1 MKSLLSLFL
10 KSKLSYLYYCPY
22 IAFVLMVATIAK
34 IPLIQKIPVIRR
46 FFNSRYSFQK
56 DSLIRIQNQLDRLLT
71 LTKPTPPPI
80 RKKTLCFIRLDII
93 GDYILYRNFLPLF
106 KKYFENYETT
116 FIGNTVIKDIAT
128 HCDSQ
133 YIDKFI
139 FLDNAYWEKY
149 LRIGT
154 NGSRLSKLKELLF
167 FLPKFMRKRYEDVS
181 NLRKESYEICINS
194 SMFYFSTKE
203 DAIIKHLI
211 AENKVGVFCTHPIE
225 SFFRTDYR
233 KRGEIRK
240 SFYTHLFYPK
250 EVPQFLY
257 DSNQDF
263 FQSFF
268 KHFKGVDIGFVELE
282 LKLPIAF
289 EYEKFKNIL
298 KPPYGVLNL
307 GSSDDFRMYK
317 RFDEMIYF
325 LNPDYQLILCGNS
338 KKDEKL
344 AHSILK
350 RHKNAISLVNQTD
363 LVEYLHLLKNA
374 SFAMGNE
381 SSIMHLSACLKIP
394 HAFIVSSGLSSP
406 RFHPYPKKVGPNI
419 HMIYPRDFQK
429 IISRSSN
436 WMFKAMTMPHPPV
449 DSVNPQDIISAIKHF
464 APHLLKEDAPSNT
477 NEITYFERV

>member
-1 MKSLLSLFL
+1 
-10 KSKLSYLYYCPY
+10 
-22 IAFVLMVATIAK
+22 MVATFKRLPFIRDLFLHRY
-34 IPLIQKIPVIRR
+34 PIQEQVLD
-46 FFNSRYSFQK
+46 N
-56 DSLIRIQNQLDRLLT
+56 IQNQLDRLLT
-71 LTKPTPPPI
+71 LTKPAPPPI
-80 RKKTLCFIRLDII
+80 RKKTLCFIRTDII

-106 KKYFENYETT
+106 KKYFEDYEIT

-128 HCDSQ
+128 HCDSK

-149 LRIGT
+149 LRIGA

-211 AENKVGVFCTHPIE
+211 AENKVGVFCTHPVDSSNHRI
-225 SFFRTDYR
+225 RLR
-233 KRGEIRK
+233 KQTEIRK
-240 SFYTHLFYPK
+240 NFYTHLFYPK

-307 GSSDDFRMYK
+307 GASDDFRMYK

-338 KKDEKL
+338 KEDEKL
-344 AHSILK
+344 ADSILK
-350 RHKNAISLVNQTD
+350 RHKNAISLVNQTG
-363 LVEYLHLLKNA
+363 LIEYLYLLKNA

-381 SSIMHLSACLKIP
+381 SSITHLSACLKIP
-394 HAFIVSSGLSSP
+394 YAFIVSSGLASP
-406 RFHPYPKKVGPNI
+406 RFHPYPKEVGPNI

-449 DSVNPQDIISAIKHF
+449 DVVNPQDIISTIKHF
-464 APHLLKEDAPSNT
+464 ASHLLKEDVPSNT
-477 NEITYFERV
+477 KETTYFERV

>member
-1 MKSLLSLFL
+1 MKFLLSLFL

-22 IAFVLMVATIAK
+22 IAFVLMVVTFK
-34 IPLIQKIPVIRR
+34 RLPFIRNL
-46 FFNSRYSFQK
+46 FLYRYSFQEQVL
-56 DSLIRIQNQLDRLLT
+56 DNIQNQLDRLLT
-71 LTKPTPPPI
+71 LTKPISPPI

-106 KKYFENYETT
+106 KKYFEDHEIT
-116 FIGNTVIKDIAT
+116 FIGNTVIKDITT
-128 HCDSQ
+128 HCDFK

-149 LRIGT
+149 LQVGA
-154 NGSRLSKLKELLF
+154 NCSPLLMLKELLF

-181 NLRKESYEICINS
+181 NLRKESYETCINS

-203 DAIIKHLI
+203 DAITKHLI

-240 SFYTHLFYPK
+240 NFYTHLFYPK

-268 KHFKGVDIGFVELE
+268 KHFKGVDIGFVGLE

-307 GSSDDFRMYK
+307 GASDDFRVYK

-344 AHSILK
+344 ANSILK
-350 RHKNAISLVNQTD
+350 RHKNAISLINQTG
-363 LVEYLHLLKNA
+363 LIEYLYLLKNA

-394 HAFIVSSGLSSP
+394 HAFIVYSGLSSP
-406 RFHPYPKKVGPNI
+406 RFHPYPKEIGPNI

-449 DSVNPQDIISAIKHF
+449 DFVNPQDIISAIKRF

-477 NEITYFERV
+477 KETTYFERV

>member
-1 MKSLLSLFL
+1 MKFLLSLFL
-10 KSKLSYLYYCPY
+10 KSKLSYLYYYPY
-22 IAFVLMVATIAK
+22 IAFVLMVVTFTRL
-34 IPLIQKIPVIRR
+34 PFIRDL
-46 FFNSRYSFQK
+46 FLHRYPFQEQVL
-56 DSLIRIQNQLDRLLT
+56 DNIQNQLDRLLT
-71 LTKPTPPPI
+71 LTKPAPPPI

-106 KKYFENYETT
+106 KKYFEDYETT

-128 HCDSQ
+128 HCDSK

-149 LRIGT
+149 LRIGD

-211 AENKVGVFCTHPIE
+211 AENKVGVFCTHPVDS
-225 SFFRTDYR
+225 SFHRIHLR
-233 KRGEIRK
+233 KQTEIRK

-307 GSSDDFRMYK
+307 GASDDFRVYK

-325 LNPDYQLILCGNS
+325 LNPDYQLVLCGNS
-338 KKDEKL
+338 KEDEKL
-344 AHSILK
+344 ANSILK
-350 RHKNAISLVNQTD
+350 RHKNAISLVNQTG
-363 LVEYLHLLKNA
+363 LVEYLYLLKNA

-394 HAFIVSSGLSSP
+394 HAFIVSSGRAFP
-406 RFHPYPKKVGPNI
+406 FFHPYPKEIGPNI

-429 IISRSSN
+429 IISRSRN
-436 WMFKAMTMPHPPV
+436 WMFKAMTMSYPPV
-449 DSVNPQDIISAIKHF
+449 DFVNPQDIISAIKHF

-477 NEITYFERV
+477 KETTYFERV

>member
-1 MKSLLSLFL
+1 MKFLLSLFL

-22 IAFVLMVATIAK
+22 IAFVLMVATFKRLPFVRA
-34 IPLIQKIPVIRR
+34 
-46 FFNSRYSFQK
+46 FFLHRYPFQEQV
-56 DSLIRIQNQLDRLLT
+56 LHNVQNQLDRLLT
-71 LTKPTPPPI
+71 LTESTPPPI
-80 RKKTLCFIRLDII
+80 RKKTLCFIRLDLI

-106 KKYFENYETT
+106 KKYFEDYEIT
-116 FIGNTVIKDIAT
+116 FIGNATIKDMAT

-139 FLDNAYWEKY
+139 FLDNIYWEKY
-149 LRIGT
+149 LRIGV

-203 DAIIKHLI
+203 DAIIRHLI

-282 LKLPIAF
+282 LKLPTAF

-307 GSSDDFRMYK
+307 GASDGFRVYK

-325 LNPDYQLILCGNS
+325 LNPDYQLVLCGNS
-338 KKDEKL
+338 KEDEKL
-344 AHSILK
+344 ANSILK
-350 RHKNAISLVNQTD
+350 RHKNAISLVNQTG
-363 LVEYLHLLKNA
+363 LIEYLYLLKNA

-449 DSVNPQDIISAIKHF
+449 DFVNPQDIISAIKRF

-477 NEITYFERV
+477 NETTYFERV

>member
-1 MKSLLSLFL
+1 
-10 KSKLSYLYYCPY
+10 
-22 IAFVLMVATIAK
+22 MVATTTR
-34 IPLIQKIPVIRR
+34 LSFIRDL
-46 FFNSRYSFQK
+46 FLHRYSFQEQVL
-56 DSLIRIQNQLDRLLT
+56 DNIQNQLDRLLT

-106 KKYFENYETT
+106 KKYFEDYETT

-133 YIDKFI
+133 YKYIDKFI
-139 FLDNAYWEKY
+139 FLDNIYWEKY
-149 LRIGT
+149 LRIGA
-154 NGSRLSKLKELLF
+154 NGSRLSKLKGLLF

-225 SFFRTDYR
+225 SLHRIRLREQT
-233 KRGEIRK
+233 EIRK

-268 KHFKGVDIGFVELE
+268 KHFKGVDIGFVGLE

-307 GSSDDFRMYK
+307 GASDDFRVYK

-325 LNPDYQLILCGNS
+325 LNPDYQLVLCGNS
-338 KKDEKL
+338 KEDEKL
-344 AHSILK
+344 ANSILK

-363 LVEYLHLLKNA
+363 LAEYIHLLKNA
-374 SFAMGNE
+374 SFAIGNE

-394 HAFIVSSGLSSP
+394 YAFIVSSGLSSP

-436 WMFKAMTMPHPPV
+436 WMFKAMTMPHPPT
-449 DSVNPQDIISAIKHF
+449 DFVNPQDIINAIKHF
-464 APHLLKEDAPSNT
+464 APHLLKEDVPSNT
-477 NEITYFERV
+477 NETTYFERV

>member
-10 KSKLSYLYYCPY
+10 KSKLSYLYYYPY
-22 IAFVLMVATIAK
+22 VAFVLMVATTTR
-34 IPLIQKIPVIRR
+34 LSFIRDL
-46 FFNSRYSFQK
+46 FLHRYSFQEQVL
-56 DSLIRIQNQLDRLLT
+56 DNIQNQLDRLLT

-106 KKYFENYETT
+106 KKYFEDYETT

-133 YIDKFI
+133 YKYIDKFI
-139 FLDNAYWEKY
+139 FLDNIYWEKY
-149 LRIGT
+149 LRIGA
-154 NGSRLSKLKELLF
+154 NGSRLSKLKGLLF

-225 SFFRTDYR
+225 SLHRIRLREQT
-233 KRGEIRK
+233 EIRK

-268 KHFKGVDIGFVELE
+268 KHFKGVDIGFVGLE

-307 GSSDDFRMYK
+307 GASDDFRVYK

-325 LNPDYQLILCGNS
+325 LNPDYQLVLCGNS
-338 KKDEKL
+338 KEDEKL
-344 AHSILK
+344 ANSILK

-363 LVEYLHLLKNA
+363 LAEYIHLLKNA
-374 SFAMGNE
+374 SFAIGNE

-394 HAFIVSSGLSSP
+394 YAFIVSSGLSSP

-436 WMFKAMTMPHPPV
+436 WMFKAMTMPHPPT
-449 DSVNPQDIISAIKHF
+449 DFVNPQDIINAIKHF
-464 APHLLKEDAPSNT
+464 APHLLKEDVPSNT
-477 NEITYFERV
+477 NETTYFERV

>member
-1 MKSLLSLFL
+1 MKFLLSLFL

-22 IAFVLMVATIAK
+22 IAFILMVVAFTRL
-34 IPLIQKIPVIRR
+34 PFIRNL
-46 FFNSRYSFQK
+46 FLHRYPFQEQV
-56 DSLIRIQNQLDRLLT
+56 LNNIQNQLDRLLT

-106 KKYFENYETT
+106 KKYFEDYETT
-116 FIGNTVIKDIAT
+116 FIGNTVIKNIAT
-128 HCDSQ
+128 HCDSK

-139 FLDNAYWEKY
+139 FLDNTYWEKY
-149 LRIGT
+149 LRIGA

-225 SFFRTDYR
+225 SSFRIDYR

-240 SFYTHLFYPK
+240 SLYTHLFYPK

-282 LKLPIAF
+282 LRLPIAF
-289 EYEKFKNIL
+289 ECEKFKNIL
-298 KPPYGVLNL
+298 KPPYGILNL
-307 GSSDDFRMYK
+307 GASDDFRVYK

-325 LNPDYQLILCGNS
+325 LNPDYQLILCSNS
-338 KKDEKL
+338 KEDEKL
-344 AHSILK
+344 ANSILK
-350 RHKNAISLVNQTD
+350 RHKNAISLVNQTG
-363 LVEYLHLLKNA
+363 LIEYLYLLKNA

-394 HAFIVSSGLSSP
+394 YAFIVSSGLSSP
-406 RFHPYPKKVGPNI
+406 RFHPYPKEIGPNI

-449 DSVNPQDIISAIKHF
+449 DFVNPQDIISAIKRF
-464 APHLLKEDAPSNT
+464 A
-477 NEITYFERV
+477 

>member
-22 IAFVLMVATIAK
+22 IAFVLMVAAFK
-34 IPLIQKIPVIRR
+34 RLSFIRNL
-46 FFNSRYSFQK
+46 FLHRYPFQEQVL
-56 DSLIRIQNQLDRLLT
+56 DNIQNQLDRLLT

-106 KKYFENYETT
+106 KKYFEDYETT
-116 FIGNTVIKDIAT
+116 FIGNTVIKDIT
-128 HCDSQ
+128 TNCDSQ

-149 LRIGT
+149 LQIGA

-181 NLRKESYEICINS
+181 HLRKESYEICINS

-250 EVPQFLY
+250 EVPQFIY

-298 KPPYGVLNL
+298 KPPYGILNL
-307 GSSDDFRMYK
+307 GASDDFRVYK

-325 LNPDYQLILCGNS
+325 LNPDYQLVLCGNS

-394 HAFIVSSGLSSP
+394 YAFIVSSGLSSP

-464 APHLLKEDAPSNT
+464 APHLLKEDAPSNLK
-477 NEITYFERV
+477 EMTYFERV

>member
-1 MKSLLSLFL
+1 
-10 KSKLSYLYYCPY
+10 
-22 IAFVLMVATIAK
+22 
-34 IPLIQKIPVIRR
+34 
-46 FFNSRYSFQK
+46 
-56 DSLIRIQNQLDRLLT
+56 
-71 LTKPTPPPI
+71 
-80 RKKTLCFIRLDII
+80 
-93 GDYILYRNFLPLF
+93 
-106 KKYFENYETT
+106 
-116 FIGNTVIKDIAT
+116 
-128 HCDSQ
+128 
-133 YIDKFI
+133 
-139 FLDNAYWEKY
+139 
-149 LRIGT
+149 
-154 NGSRLSKLKELLF
+154 
-167 FLPKFMRKRYEDVS
+167 MRKRYEDVS

-298 KPPYGVLNL
+298 KPPYGMLNL
-307 GSSDDFRMYK
+307 GASDDFRVYK
-317 RFDEMIYF
+317 HFDEMIAF

-344 AHSILK
+344 ANSILK
-350 RHKNAISLVNQTD
+350 RHKNAISLVNQTG
-363 LVEYLHLLKNA
+363 LIEYLYLLKNA

-394 HAFIVSSGLSSP
+394 HAFIVSSSLSSP

-449 DSVNPQDIISAIKHF
+449 DVVNPQDIINAIKRF

-477 NEITYFERV
+477 KETTYFERV

>member
-10 KSKLSYLYYCPY
+10 KSKLSYLYYYPY
-22 IAFVLMVATIAK
+22 IAFVLMVATFK
-34 IPLIQKIPVIRR
+34 RLLFIRNL
-46 FFNSRYSFQK
+46 FLHRYSFQEQVL
-56 DSLIRIQNQLDRLLT
+56 DNVQNQLDRLLT

-106 KKYFENYETT
+106 KKYFEDYEIT
-116 FIGNTVIKDIAT
+116 FIGNTVIKDITT
-128 HCDSQ
+128 HCDSK

-139 FLDNAYWEKY
+139 FLDNTYWEKY
-149 LRIGT
+149 LRIGA

-181 NLRKESYEICINS
+181 HLRKESYEICINS

-211 AENKVGVFCTHPIE
+211 AKNKVGVFCTHPIG
-225 SFFRTDYR
+225 SSFRTDYR

-268 KHFKGVDIGFVELE
+268 KHFKVVDIGFVELE

-307 GSSDDFRMYK
+307 GASNDFRVYK

-338 KKDEKL
+338 KEDEKL
-344 AHSILK
+344 ANSILK
-350 RHKNAISLVNQTD
+350 RHKNAISLVNQTG
-363 LVEYLHLLKNA
+363 LIEYLYLLKNA

-381 SSIMHLSACLKIP
+381 SSITHLSACLKIP
-394 HAFIVSSGLSSP
+394 YAFIVSSGFASP
-406 RFHPYPKKVGPNI
+406 RFHPYPKEVGPNI

-436 WMFKAMTMPHPPV
+436 WMFEAMTMPHPPV

-464 APHLLKEDAPSNT
+464 APHLLKENVPSNT
-477 NEITYFERV
+477 NETTYFERV

>member
-22 IAFVLMVATIAK
+22 MAFVLIVAFTR
-34 IPLIQKIPVIRR
+34 LSFIRN
-46 FFNSRYSFQK
+46 FFLHRYPFQEQVL
-56 DSLIRIQNQLDRLLT
+56 DNIQNQLDRLLT

-106 KKYFENYETT
+106 KKYFEDYEIT

-149 LRIGT
+149 LRISA

-225 SFFRTDYR
+225 SSFRTDYR

-307 GSSDDFRMYK
+307 GASDDFRVYK
-317 RFDEMIYF
+317 RFDEMIAF

-344 AHSILK
+344 ANSILK
-350 RHKNAISLVNQTD
+350 RHKNAISLVNQTG
-363 LVEYLHLLKNA
+363 LIEYLYLLKNA

-394 HAFIVSSGLSSP
+394 YAFIVSSGLSSP
-406 RFHPYPKKVGPNI
+406 RFHPYPKEVGPNI

-449 DSVNPQDIISAIKHF
+449 DFVNPQDIISAIKHF

-477 NEITYFERV
+477 KETTYFERV

>member
-1 MKSLLSLFL
+1 MKFLLSLFL

-22 IAFVLMVATIAK
+22 IAFVLMVVAFTRL
-34 IPLIQKIPVIRR
+34 PFIRD
-46 FFNSRYSFQK
+46 FFLYRYPFQEQVL
-56 DSLIRIQNQLDRLLT
+56 DNIQNQLDRLLI

-106 KKYFENYETT
+106 KKYFEDYETT

-128 HCDSQ
+128 HCDSK

-139 FLDNAYWEKY
+139 FLDNTYWEKY

-225 SFFRTDYR
+225 SLHRIRLREQT
-233 KRGEIRK
+233 EIRK

-307 GSSDDFRMYK
+307 GASDDFRVYK

-325 LNPDYQLILCGNS
+325 LNPDYQLVLCGNS

-344 AHSILK
+344 ANSISK
-350 RHKNAISLVNQTD
+350 RHKNAISLVNQTG
-363 LVEYLHLLKNA
+363 LIEYLYLLKNA

-381 SSIMHLSACLKIP
+381 SSITHLAACLKIP

-406 RFHPYPKKVGPNI
+406 RFHPYPKEVGPNI

-436 WMFKAMTMPHPPV
+436 WMFKAMTMSHPPV
-449 DSVNPQDIISAIKHF
+449 DFVNPQDIISTIKHF
-464 APHLLKEDAPSNT
+464 APHLLKEDVPSNT
-477 NEITYFERV
+477 NETTYFERV

>member
-1 MKSLLSLFL
+1 MKFLLSLFL
-10 KSKLSYLYYCPY
+10 KSKLSYLYYYPY
-22 IAFVLMVATIAK
+22 IAFVLMVATFK
-34 IPLIQKIPVIRR
+34 RLPFVRDL
-46 FFNSRYSFQK
+46 FLHRYPFQEQ
-56 DSLIRIQNQLDRLLT
+56 LLHNIQNQLDRLLT
-71 LTKPTPPPI
+71 LTKPISPPI

-93 GDYILYRNFLPLF
+93 GDYILYCNFLPLF
-106 KKYFENYETT
+106 KKYFEDYEIT

-128 HCDSQ
+128 HYDSK

-139 FLDNAYWEKY
+139 FLDNTYWEKY
-149 LRIGT
+149 LRIGA
-154 NGSRLSKLKELLF
+154 NSSRLSKLKELLF

-225 SFFRTDYR
+225 SFFRIDYR

-282 LKLPIAF
+282 LKLPTAF

-307 GSSDDFRMYK
+307 GASDDFRVYK
-317 RFDEMIYF
+317 RFDEMIAF

-338 KKDEKL
+338 KEDEKL
-344 AHSILK
+344 ANSILK
-350 RHKNAISLVNQTD
+350 RHKNAISLVNQTG
-363 LVEYLHLLKNA
+363 LIEYLYLLKNA

-394 HAFIVSSGLSSP
+394 YAFIVSSGLSSP
-406 RFHPYPKKVGPNI
+406 RFHPYPKEVGPNI

-449 DSVNPQDIISAIKHF
+449 DFVNPQDIISAIKRF
-464 APHLLKEDAPSNT
+464 APHLLKEDTPSNT
-477 NEITYFERV
+477 NETTYFERV

>member
-1 MKSLLSLFL
+1 MKFLLSLFL
-10 KSKLSYLYYCPY
+10 KSKLSYLYYYPY
-22 IAFVLMVATIAK
+22 IAFVLMVATFK
-34 IPLIQKIPVIRR
+34 RLSFVRDL
-46 FFNSRYSFQK
+46 FLHRYPFQEQ
-56 DSLIRIQNQLDRLLT
+56 LLHNIQNQLDRLLT
-71 LTKPTPPPI
+71 LTKPISPPI

-106 KKYFENYETT
+106 KKYFEDYETT
-116 FIGNTVIKDIAT
+116 FIGNATIKDMAT

-139 FLDNAYWEKY
+139 FLDNTYWEKY
-149 LRIGT
+149 LRIGA
-154 NGSRLSKLKELLF
+154 NGSHLSKLKELLF

-203 DAIIKHLI
+203 DVIIKCLI

-225 SFFRTDYR
+225 SLHKIHLR
-233 KRGEIRK
+233 KQTEIRK

-307 GSSDDFRMYK
+307 GASDDLRVYK

-338 KKDEKL
+338 KEDEKL
-344 AHSILK
+344 ANSILK

-363 LVEYLHLLKNA
+363 LVEYLYLLKNA

-449 DSVNPQDIISAIKHF
+449 DFVNPQDIISAIKRF
-464 APHLLKEDAPSNT
+464 APHLLKEDTPSNT
-477 NEITYFERV
+477 NETTYFERV

>member
-22 IAFVLMVATIAK
+22 IAFVLMVVAFK
-34 IPLIQKIPVIRR
+34 RLYFIRDL
-46 FFNSRYSFQK
+46 FLHRYPFQEQI
-56 DSLIRIQNQLDRLLT
+56 LNNIQNQLDRLLT

-106 KKYFENYETT
+106 KKYFEDYEIT
-116 FIGNTVIKDIAT
+116 FIGNATIKDIAT

-139 FLDNAYWEKY
+139 FLDNIYWEKY
-149 LRIGT
+149 LRIGA

-181 NLRKESYEICINS
+181 HLRKESYEICINS

-211 AENKVGVFCTHPIE
+211 AENKVGVFCTHPVDSSLHRIHL
-225 SFFRTDYR
+225 R
-233 KRGEIRK
+233 KQTEIRK

-282 LKLPIAF
+282 LKLPTAF
-289 EYEKFKNIL
+289 EYEKFKNVL

-307 GSSDDFRMYK
+307 GASDDFRVYK

-325 LNPDYQLILCGNS
+325 LNPDYQLILCSNF
-338 KKDEKL
+338 KEDEKL
-344 AHSILK
+344 ANSILK
-350 RHKNAISLVNQTD
+350 RHKNAVSLVNQTG
-363 LVEYLHLLKNA
+363 LIEYLYLLKNA
-374 SFAMGNE
+374 SFVMGNE
-381 SSIMHLSACLKIP
+381 SSITHLAACLKIS
-394 HAFIVSSGLSSP
+394 HAFIISSGLSSP
-406 RFHPYPKKVGPNI
+406 RFHPYPKEIGPNI

-449 DSVNPQDIISAIKHF
+449 DFVNPQDIINAIKHF
-464 APHLLKEDAPSNT
+464 APHLLKEDAPSNFK
-477 NEITYFERV
+477 EMTYFERV

>member
-22 IAFVLMVATIAK
+22 IAFVLMVATFTRL
-34 IPLIQKIPVIRR
+34 PFIRDL
-46 FFNSRYSFQK
+46 FLHRYPFQEQVL
-56 DSLIRIQNQLDRLLT
+56 DNIQNQLDRLLT
-71 LTKPTPPPI
+71 LTKPTSPPI

-106 KKYFENYETT
+106 KKYFEDYEIT
-116 FIGNTVIKDIAT
+116 FIGNTVIKDITT
-128 HCDSQ
+128 HCDSKY

-139 FLDNAYWEKY
+139 FLDNTYWEKY
-149 LRIGT
+149 LRIGA

-181 NLRKESYEICINS
+181 HLRKESYEICINS
-194 SMFYFSTKE
+194 SMFYFLTKE

-211 AENKVGVFCTHPIE
+211 AENKVGVFCTHPVDSSLHRI
-225 SFFRTDYR
+225 RLR
-233 KRGEIRK
+233 KQTEIRK

-307 GSSDDFRMYK
+307 GASDDFRVYK
-317 RFDEMIYF
+317 RFDEMIAF
-325 LNPDYQLILCGNS
+325 LNPDYQLVLCGNS

-344 AHSILK
+344 ANSILK

-363 LVEYLHLLKNA
+363 LIEYLHLLKNA

-381 SSIMHLSACLKIP
+381 SSIVHLSACLKIP
-394 HAFIVSSGLSSP
+394 YAFIVSSGLSSP
-406 RFHPYPKKVGPNI
+406 RFHPYPKEIGPNI

-436 WMFKAMTMPHPPV
+436 WMFKAMTMTHPPV
-449 DSVNPQDIISAIKHF
+449 DFVNPQDIISAIKRF
-464 APHLLKEDAPSNT
+464 APHLLKEDTPSNT
-477 NEITYFERV
+477 KETTYFERV

>member
-1 MKSLLSLFL
+1 MKFLLSLFL
-10 KSKLSYLYYCPY
+10 KSKLSYLYYYPY
-22 IAFVLMVATIAK
+22 IAFVLMVATFK
-34 IPLIQKIPVIRR
+34 RLPFVRDLFLHCYP
-46 FFNSRYSFQK
+46 FQEQV
-56 DSLIRIQNQLDRLLT
+56 LHNIQNQLDRLLT
-71 LTKPTPPPI
+71 LTKPISPPI

-106 KKYFENYETT
+106 KKYFEDYEIT

-128 HCDSQ
+128 HCDSKH
-133 YIDKFI
+133 IDKFI
-139 FLDNAYWEKY
+139 FLDNTYWEKY

-154 NGSRLSKLKELLF
+154 NGPRLSKLKELLF

-181 NLRKESYEICINS
+181 HLRKESYEICINS

-203 DAIIKHLI
+203 DTIIRYLI

-225 SFFRTDYR
+225 SLHKIHLR
-233 KRGEIRK
+233 KQTEIRK

-307 GSSDDFRMYK
+307 GASNDFRVYK
-317 RFDEMIYF
+317 RFDEMIAF

-338 KKDEKL
+338 KEDEKL
-344 AHSILK
+344 ANSILK
-350 RHKNAISLVNQTD
+350 RHKNAISLVNQTG
-363 LVEYLHLLKNA
+363 LIEYLYLLKNA

-406 RFHPYPKKVGPNI
+406 RFHPYPKEIGPNI

-449 DSVNPQDIISAIKHF
+449 DFVNPQDIISAIKRF
-464 APHLLKEDAPSNT
+464 APHLLKEDVPSNT
-477 NEITYFERV
+477 KETTYFERV

>member
-1 MKSLLSLFL
+1 MKFLLSLFL
-10 KSKLSYLYYCPY
+10 KSKLSYLYYYPY
-22 IAFVLMVATIAK
+22 IAFVLMVATFK
-34 IPLIQKIPVIRR
+34 RLSFVGDL
-46 FFNSRYSFQK
+46 FLHRYPFQEQ
-56 DSLIRIQNQLDRLLT
+56 LLHNIQNQLDRLLT
-71 LTKPTPPPI
+71 LTKPISPPI

-106 KKYFENYETT
+106 KKYFEDYEIT

-128 HCDSQ
+128 HYDSK

-139 FLDNAYWEKY
+139 FLDNTYWEKY
-149 LRIGT
+149 LRIGA
-154 NGSRLSKLKELLF
+154 NSSRLSKLKELLF

-181 NLRKESYEICINS
+181 HLRKESYEICINS

-203 DAIIKHLI
+203 DAIMRHLI

-225 SFFRTDYR
+225 SLHKIHLR
-233 KRGEIRK
+233 KQTEIRK

-268 KHFKGVDIGFVELE
+268 RHFKGVDIGFVEFE
-282 LKLPIAF
+282 LKLPTAF
-289 EYEKFKNIL
+289 EYEKFKNVL

-307 GSSDDFRMYK
+307 GASDDFRVYK

-338 KKDEKL
+338 KEDEKL
-344 AHSILK
+344 ANSILK
-350 RHKNAISLVNQTD
+350 RHKNAISLVNQTG
-363 LVEYLHLLKNA
+363 LVEYLYLLKNA

-394 HAFIVSSGLSSP
+394 YAFIVSSGLSSP
-406 RFHPYPKKVGPNI
+406 RFHPYPKEVGPNI

-436 WMFKAMTMPHPPV
+436 WMFKAMTMSHPPV
-449 DSVNPQDIISAIKHF
+449 DFVNPQDIISAIKRF

-477 NEITYFERV
+477 NETTYFERV

>member
-1 MKSLLSLFL
+1 MKFLLSLFL
-10 KSKLSYLYYCPY
+10 KSKLSYLYYYPY
-22 IAFVLMVATIAK
+22 TAFVLMVVAFTRL
-34 IPLIQKIPVIRR
+34 PFIRD
-46 FFNSRYSFQK
+46 FFLHRYPFQEQV
-56 DSLIRIQNQLDRLLT
+56 LYNIQNQLDRLLT

-93 GDYILYRNFLPLF
+93 GDYILYCNFLPLF
-106 KKYFENYETT
+106 KKYFEDYETT
-116 FIGNTVIKDIAT
+116 FIGNATIKDMAT

-139 FLDNAYWEKY
+139 FLDNIYWEKY
-149 LRIGT
+149 LRIGV
-154 NGSRLSKLKELLF
+154 NDSRFSKLKELLF

-194 SMFYFSTKE
+194 SMFYFSNKE

-225 SFFRTDYR
+225 SLHKIHLR
-233 KRGEIRK
+233 KQTEIRK

-268 KHFKGVDIGFVELE
+268 KHFKGVDIGFVGLE

-307 GSSDDFRMYK
+307 GASDDFRVYK

-325 LNPDYQLILCGNS
+325 LNPDYQLVLCGNS

-344 AHSILK
+344 ANSILK

-394 HAFIVSSGLSSP
+394 YAFIVSSGRAFP
-406 RFHPYPKKVGPNI
+406 FFHPYPKEIGPNI
-419 HMIYPRDFQK
+419 HIIYPRDFQK

-436 WMFKAMTMPHPPV
+436 WMFKAMTMPHLPV
-449 DSVNPQDIISAIKHF
+449 DFVNPQDIISTIKHF
-464 APHLLKEDAPSNT
+464 APHLLKEDVPSNT
-477 NEITYFERV
+477 NETTYFERV

>member
-1 MKSLLSLFL
+1 MKFLLSLFL
-10 KSKLSYLYYCPY
+10 KSKLSYLYYYPY
-22 IAFVLMVATIAK
+22 IAFVLMVATFK
-34 IPLIQKIPVIRR
+34 RLPFVRDL
-46 FFNSRYSFQK
+46 FLHRYPFQEQF
-56 DSLIRIQNQLDRLLT
+56 LHNIQNQLDRLLT
-71 LTKPTPPPI
+71 LTKPISPPI

-106 KKYFENYETT
+106 KKYFEDYEIT

-128 HCDSQ
+128 HCDSK

-139 FLDNAYWEKY
+139 FLDNTYWEKY
-149 LRIGT
+149 LRIGA

-203 DAIIKHLI
+203 DAIIKCLI

-225 SFFRTDYR
+225 SFHRIHLR
-233 KRGEIRK
+233 KQTEIRK

-250 EVPQFLY
+250 EVPQFIY

-307 GSSDDFRMYK
+307 GSSNDFKVYK
-317 RFDEMIYF
+317 RFDEMICF
-325 LNPDYQLILCGNS
+325 LNPDYQLVLCGNS
-338 KKDEKL
+338 KEDEKL
-344 AHSILK
+344 ADSILK
-350 RHKNAISLVNQTD
+350 RHKNAISLVNQTG
-363 LVEYLHLLKNA
+363 LIEYLYLLKNA

-381 SSIMHLSACLKIP
+381 SSIMHLSTCLKIP
-394 HAFIVSSGLSSP
+394 HAFIVSSGPSSP

-449 DSVNPQDIISAIKHF
+449 DFVNPQDIISAIKCF
-464 APHLLKEDAPSNT
+464 APHLLKEDVPSNT
-477 NEITYFERV
+477 NETTYFERV

>member
-1 MKSLLSLFL
+1 
-10 KSKLSYLYYCPY
+10 
-22 IAFVLMVATIAK
+22 MVATFK
-34 IPLIQKIPVIRR
+34 RLPFVRDL
-46 FFNSRYSFQK
+46 FLHRYSFQEQF
-56 DSLIRIQNQLDRLLT
+56 LHNIQNQLDRLLT
-71 LTKPTPPPI
+71 LTKPISPPI

-106 KKYFENYETT
+106 KKYFEDYEIT

-128 HCDSQ
+128 HCDSK

-139 FLDNAYWEKY
+139 FLDNTYWEKY
-149 LRIGT
+149 LRVGA
-154 NGSRLSKLKELLF
+154 NGPRLSKLKELLF

-203 DAIIKHLI
+203 DAIIKCLI

-225 SFFRTDYR
+225 SLHKIHLR
-233 KRGEIRK
+233 KQTEIRK

-298 KPPYGVLNL
+298 KPPYGILNL
-307 GSSDDFRMYK
+307 GSSDDFRVYK
-317 RFDEMIYF
+317 RFDEMIAF
-325 LNPDYQLILCGNS
+325 LNPDYQLVLCGNS

-344 AHSILK
+344 ANSILK

-363 LVEYLHLLKNA
+363 LVEYLYLLKNA

-381 SSIMHLSACLKIP
+381 SSITHLAACLKIP
-394 HAFIVSSGLSSP
+394 YAFIVSSGLSSP
-406 RFHPYPKKVGPNI
+406 RFHPYPKKVVPNI

-449 DSVNPQDIISAIKHF
+449 DFVNPQDIISTIKHF
-464 APHLLKEDAPSNT
+464 APHLLKEDTPSNT
-477 NEITYFERV
+477 NETTYFERV

>member
-1 MKSLLSLFL
+1 MVVAFTRLPFIRNLFSYRYPFQEQLLN
-10 KSKLSYLYYCPY
+10 
-22 IAFVLMVATIAK
+22 I
-34 IPLIQKIPVIRR
+34 
-46 FFNSRYSFQK
+46 
-56 DSLIRIQNQLDRLLT
+56 IQNQLDRLLT
-71 LTKPTPPPI
+71 LTKPISPPI
-80 RKKTLCFIRLDII
+80 RKKTLCFIRLDLI

-106 KKYFENYETT
+106 KKYFEDYEIT
-116 FIGNTVIKDIAT
+116 FIGNAAIKDIAI

-149 LRIGT
+149 LRIGA
-154 NGSRLSKLKELLF
+154 NGSRFSKLKELLF
-167 FLPKFMRKRYEDVS
+167 FFPKFMRKRYEDVS

-194 SMFYFSTKE
+194 SMFYFLTKE

-225 SFFRTDYR
+225 SFFRIDYR

-307 GSSDDFRMYK
+307 GASDDFRVYK
-317 RFDEMIYF
+317 RFDEVIYF

-338 KKDEKL
+338 KEDEKL
-344 AHSILK
+344 VDSILK
-350 RHKNAISLVNQTD
+350 RHKNAISLVNQTG
-363 LVEYLHLLKNA
+363 LIEYLYLLKNA

-381 SSIMHLSACLKIP
+381 SSITHLSACLKIP

-406 RFHPYPKKVGPNI
+406 RFHPYPKEVGPNI

-449 DSVNPQDIISAIKHF
+449 DFVNPQDIISAIKRF

-477 NEITYFERV
+477 KETTYFERV

>member
-22 IAFVLMVATIAK
+22 IAFVLMVATFTRL
-34 IPLIQKIPVIRR
+34 PFIRDL
-46 FFNSRYSFQK
+46 FLHRYPFQEQVL
-56 DSLIRIQNQLDRLLT
+56 DNIQNQLDRLLT

-106 KKYFENYETT
+106 KKYFEDYETT
-116 FIGNTVIKDIAT
+116 FIGNTVIKDIVP

-133 YIDKFI
+133 YKYIDKFI
-139 FLDNAYWEKY
+139 FLDNIYWEKY
-149 LRIGT
+149 LRIGA
-154 NGSRLSKLKELLF
+154 NGSRLSKLKGLLF

-225 SFFRTDYR
+225 SLHRIRLREQT
-233 KRGEIRK
+233 EIRK

-307 GSSDDFRMYK
+307 GASDDFRVYK
-317 RFDEMIYF
+317 RFDEVIYF
-325 LNPDYQLILCGNS
+325 LNPDYQLVLCGNS
-338 KKDEKL
+338 KEDEKL
-344 AHSILK
+344 ANSILK
-350 RHKNAISLVNQTD
+350 RHKNAISLVNQTG
-363 LVEYLHLLKNA
+363 LVEYLYLLKNA

-406 RFHPYPKKVGPNI
+406 RFHPYPKEVGPNI

-449 DSVNPQDIISAIKHF
+449 DVVNPQDIISTIKRF
-464 APHLLKEDAPSNT
+464 APHLLKEDVPSNT
-477 NEITYFERV
+477 KETTYFERV

>member
-22 IAFVLMVATIAK
+22 IAFVLMVVAFTRL
-34 IPLIQKIPVIRR
+34 PFIRD
-46 FFNSRYSFQK
+46 FFLHRYPFQEQVL
-56 DSLIRIQNQLDRLLT
+56 DNIQNQLDRLLT

-106 KKYFENYETT
+106 KKYFEDYETT

-128 HCDSQ
+128 HCDSK

-139 FLDNAYWEKY
+139 FLDNTYWEKY
-149 LRIGT
+149 LQIGA

-211 AENKVGVFCTHPIE
+211 AENKVGVFCTHPVDSDFHRI
-225 SFFRTDYR
+225 RLR
-233 KRGEIRK
+233 KQTEIRK

-268 KHFKGVDIGFVELE
+268 KHFKGVDIGFVGLE

-307 GSSDDFRMYK
+307 GASDDFRVYK
-317 RFDEMIYF
+317 RFDEMIAF

-338 KKDEKL
+338 KEDEKL

-350 RHKNAISLVNQTD
+350 RHKNAISLVNQTG
-363 LVEYLHLLKNA
+363 LIEYLYLLKNA

-406 RFHPYPKKVGPNI
+406 RFHPYPKEVGPNI
-419 HMIYPRDFQK
+419 HMIYPMDFQK

-449 DSVNPQDIISAIKHF
+449 DFVNPQDIISAIKRF
-464 APHLLKEDAPSNT
+464 APHLLKEDTPSNT
-477 NEITYFERV
+477 NETTYFERV

>member
-22 IAFVLMVATIAK
+22 IAFVLMVVVFK
-34 IPLIQKIPVIRR
+34 RLPFIRDL
-46 FFNSRYSFQK
+46 FLHRYPFQEQV
-56 DSLIRIQNQLDRLLT
+56 LNNIQNQLDRLLT

-106 KKYFENYETT
+106 KKYFEDYEIT
-116 FIGNTVIKDIAT
+116 FIGNTVIKDITT

-149 LRIGT
+149 LRIGV
-154 NGSRLSKLKELLF
+154 NGSHLSKLKELLF

-181 NLRKESYEICINS
+181 HLRKESYEICINS

-203 DAIIKHLI
+203 DAIIKCLI
-211 AENKVGVFCTHPIE
+211 AENKVGVFCTHPIDS
-225 SFFRTDYR
+225 SFHRIHLR
-233 KRGEIRK
+233 KQTEIRK
-240 SFYTHLFYPK
+240 NFYTHLFYPK

-307 GSSDDFRMYK
+307 GASDDFRVYK

-325 LNPDYQLILCGNS
+325 LNPNYQLILCGNS

-344 AHSILK
+344 ADSILK

-381 SSIMHLSACLKIP
+381 SSIVHLSACLKIP
-394 HAFIVSSGLSSP
+394 HAFIVSSSRAFP
-406 RFHPYPKKVGPNI
+406 FFHPYPKEIGPNI

-449 DSVNPQDIISAIKHF
+449 DFVNPQDIISAIKRF

-477 NEITYFERV
+477 KEATYFERV

>member
-1 MKSLLSLFL
+1 MKFLLSLFL
-10 KSKLSYLYYCPY
+10 KSKLSYLYCYPY
-22 IAFVLMVATIAK
+22 IALVLMVATFK
-34 IPLIQKIPVIRR
+34 RLSFVRDL
-46 FFNSRYSFQK
+46 FLYRYPFQEQF
-56 DSLIRIQNQLDRLLT
+56 LHNIQNQLDRLLT
-71 LTKPTPPPI
+71 LTKPISPPI
-80 RKKTLCFIRLDII
+80 RKKTLCFIRLDIV
-93 GDYILYRNFLPLF
+93 GDYILYRSFLPLF
-106 KKYFENYETT
+106 KKYFEDYEIT

-128 HCDSQ
+128 HYDSK

-139 FLDNAYWEKY
+139 FLDNTYWEKY
-149 LRIGT
+149 LRIGA

-167 FLPKFMRKRYEDVS
+167 FFPKFMRKRYEDVS

-225 SFFRTDYR
+225 SLHKIHLR
-233 KRGEIRK
+233 KQTEIRK

-307 GSSDDFRMYK
+307 GASDDFRVYK

-344 AHSILK
+344 ANSILK
-350 RHKNAISLVNQTD
+350 RHKNAISLVNQTG

-381 SSIMHLSACLKIP
+381 SSITHLSACLKIP

-406 RFHPYPKKVGPNI
+406 RFHPYPKEIGPNI

-449 DSVNPQDIISAIKHF
+449 DFVNPQDIISAIKRF
-464 APHLLKEDAPSNT
+464 APHLLKEDTPSNT
-477 NEITYFERV
+477 NETTYFERV

>member
-1 MKSLLSLFL
+1 MKFLLSLFL
-10 KSKLSYLYYCPY
+10 KSKLSYLYYYPY
-22 IAFVLMVATIAK
+22 IAFVLMVETFKRLPFIGDLFLHHY
-34 IPLIQKIPVIRR
+34 P
-46 FFNSRYSFQK
+46 FQEQVL
-56 DSLIRIQNQLDRLLT
+56 DNIQNQLDRLLT
-71 LTKPTPPPI
+71 LTESTPPPI

-106 KKYFENYETT
+106 KKYFEDYETT

-149 LRIGT
+149 LRIGA

-181 NLRKESYEICINS
+181 HLRKESYEICINS

-307 GSSDDFRMYK
+307 GASDDFRVYK
-317 RFDEMIYF
+317 RFDEMIAF

-338 KKDEKL
+338 KKDERL

-350 RHKNAISLVNQTD
+350 RHKNAISLVNQTS
-363 LVEYLHLLKNA
+363 LIEYIYLLKNA
-374 SFAMGNE
+374 SFVMGNE
-381 SSIMHLSACLKIP
+381 SSITHLSACLKIP
-394 HAFIVSSGLSSP
+394 YAFIVSSGLSSP
-406 RFHPYPKKVGPNI
+406 RFHPYPKEIGPNI

-449 DSVNPQDIISAIKHF
+449 DFVNPQDIISAIKHF
-464 APHLLKEDAPSNT
+464 APHLLKLKEDTPSNT
-477 NEITYFERV
+477 KETTYFERV

>member
-10 KSKLSYLYYCPY
+10 KSKLSYLYYYPY
-22 IAFVLMVATIAK
+22 VAFVLMVATFTRL
-34 IPLIQKIPVIRR
+34 PFTRVL
-46 FFNSRYSFQK
+46 FLYRYPFQEQVL
-56 DSLIRIQNQLDRLLT
+56 DNIQNQLDRLLT

-106 KKYFENYETT
+106 KKYFEDYETT
-116 FIGNTVIKDIAT
+116 FIGNTIIKDIAT

-139 FLDNAYWEKY
+139 FLDNTYWEKY
-149 LRIGT
+149 LRIGV

-203 DAIIKHLI
+203 DVIIKHLI
-211 AENKVGVFCTHPIE
+211 AENKVGVFCTHPVDS
-225 SFFRTDYR
+225 SFHRIRLR
-233 KRGEIRK
+233 KQTEIRK

-307 GSSDDFRMYK
+307 GASDDFRVYK

-325 LNPDYQLILCGNS
+325 LNPDYQLVLCGNS
-338 KKDEKL
+338 KEDEKL
-344 AHSILK
+344 ANSILK
-350 RHKNAISLVNQTD
+350 RHKNAISLVNQTG
-363 LVEYLHLLKNA
+363 LIEYLYLLKNA

-381 SSIMHLSACLKIP
+381 SSIMHLSACLRIP
-394 HAFIVSSGLSSP
+394 HAFIVSSGLSIP
-406 RFHPYPKKVGPNI
+406 RFHPYPKEVGPNI

-449 DSVNPQDIISAIKHF
+449 DFVNPQDIISTIKRF
-464 APHLLKEDAPSNT
+464 APHLLKEDAPSNLK
-477 NEITYFERV
+477 EMTYFERV

>member
-22 IAFVLMVATIAK
+22 IAFVLMVETFK
-34 IPLIQKIPVIRR
+34 RLHFIRNL
-46 FFNSRYSFQK
+46 FLHRYSFQEQVL
-56 DSLIRIQNQLDRLLT
+56 DNIQNQLDRLLT
-71 LTKPTPPPI
+71 LTKSTPPPI

-93 GDYILYRNFLPLF
+93 GDYILYRNFLSLF
-106 KKYFENYETT
+106 KKYFEDYEIT
-116 FIGNTVIKDIAT
+116 FIGNTVIKDIT
-128 HCDSQ
+128 IHYDSK

-149 LRIGT
+149 LQIGA
-154 NGSRLSKLKELLF
+154 NYLPLLMLKELLF

-181 NLRKESYEICINS
+181 HLRKESYEICINS

-203 DAIIKHLI
+203 DAIIRHLI

-225 SFFRTDYR
+225 SLHKIRLR
-233 KRGEIRK
+233 KQTEIRK

-307 GSSDDFRMYK
+307 GASDDLRVYK
-317 RFDEMIYF
+317 RFDEMIAF

-338 KKDEKL
+338 KEDEKL
-344 AHSILK
+344 ANSILK
-350 RHKNAISLVNQTD
+350 RHKNAISLVNQTS
-363 LVEYLHLLKNA
+363 LIEYIYLLKNA

-381 SSIMHLSACLKIP
+381 SSITHLAACLKIP
-394 HAFIVSSGLSSP
+394 YAFIVSSGRAFP
-406 RFHPYPKKVGPNI
+406 FFHPYPKEIGPNI
-419 HMIYPRDFQK
+419 HTIYPRNFQK
-429 IISRSSN
+429 IISKPN
-436 WMFKAMTMPHPPV
+436 GITKAITMLHPPV
-449 DSVNPQDIISAIKHF
+449 DFVNPQDIISAIKRF
-464 APHLLKEDAPSNT
+464 APHLLKENVPSNT
-477 NEITYFERV
+477 NETTYFERV